1 MAVALT
7 LTLIFRVE
15 VGRCVWLACLA
26 VEAGCG
32 FIGEH
37 VDYFCDC
44 WCVSDGEGRKIENMV
59 SRMR

>member
-1 MAVALT
+1 MALT
-7 LTLIFRVE
+7 KSVCI
-15 VGRCVWLACLA
+15 
-26 VEAGCG
+26 GCG